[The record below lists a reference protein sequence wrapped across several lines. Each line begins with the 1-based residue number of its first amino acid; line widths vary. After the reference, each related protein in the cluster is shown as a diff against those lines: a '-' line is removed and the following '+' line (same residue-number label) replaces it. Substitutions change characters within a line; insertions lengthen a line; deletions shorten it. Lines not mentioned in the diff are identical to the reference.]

1 MGCIYENS
9 FRDRHEE
16 MTREILSEAYAAMR
30 HDRRRT
36 VLTMLGMAWGVATV
50 VLLLAYGAGFGNA
63 IHAIFSGFGLKRI
76 GVFAG
81 RTSLQAG
88 GQKSGTQIRFTL
100 DDVDRIRTM
109 VPLVTAATPQM
120 WKTSVFQFENRSYSM
135 SVGGFYPNVQSI
147 RNLDLA
153 EGRFFNADDMLQRA
167 RVMVIGSEA
176 KERLFSGQNAVGESV
191 RIDGIRF
198 EIIGVLAPKMQESN
212 DDINR
217 TGYIPFSTMGDLQ
230 DIHFINGIWLE
241 YDTDEYELIE
251 KQVRTAM
258 ATAHNFNPND
268 KRAVFVFNS
277 MRQVSQ
283 FEIIILGLKVLL
295 TIIGALTLGIGGVG
309 LMNIMLVSVTH
320 RTREIGIA
328 KALGAR
334 KKDVLFQF
342 LAEALTITAAGGL
355 LGIVLAYT
363 VSLCVG
369 RLTLYSAMAKY
380 AEGADITLRIDPSM
394 LAISICILA
403 VVGLVAGMIPAFR
416 AANLEPI
423 EALRYE

>member
-1 MGCIYENS
+1 
-9 FRDRHEE
+9 
-16 MTREILSEAYAAMR
+16 MTREIVTEAYAAMR

-76 GVFAG
+76 AAFSG
-81 RTSLQAG
+81 RTSLQVG
-88 GQKSGTQIRFTL
+88 GQKAGTQVRFTL

-109 VPLVTAATPQM
+109 VPLVTAVTPQVM
-120 WKTSVFQFENRSYSM
+120 KDSVYQFENRSYSM

-147 RNLDLA
+147 RMLDLE
-153 EGRFFNADDMLQRA
+153 EGRFFNADDLLQRA
-167 RVMVIGSEA
+167 RVIVLGSEA
-176 KERLFSGQNAVGESV
+176 KQRLFSGQDAVGESV
-191 RIDGIRF
+191 RLDGIRF
-198 EIIGVLAPKMQESN
+198 QVIGVLAPKMQEGD

-217 TGYIPFSTMGDLQ
+217 IGYIPFSAMGDLK
-230 DIHFINGIWLE
+230 DIHFIDGMWME
-241 YDTDEYELIE
+241 YDTNEYELIE
-251 KQVRTAM
+251 RQVRSAL
-258 ATAHNFNPND
+258 ATAHNFNPSD
-268 KRAVFVFNS
+268 KRAVFVYNS

-283 FEIIILGLKVLL
+283 FEVIILGLKVLL
-295 TIIGALTLGIGGVG
+295 TVIGALTLGIGGVG

-355 LGIVLAYT
+355 LGVVLAYA
-363 VSLCVG
+363 VSLSVG

-380 AEGADITLRIDPSM
+380 AEGADIQLKIDPMM
-394 LAISICILA
+394 LLIASLILGF
-403 VVGLVAGMIPAFR
+403 VGLVAGMIPAFR

>member
-1 MGCIYENS
+1 
-9 FRDRHEE
+9 
-16 MTREILSEAYAAMR
+16 MTREIVTEAYAAMR

-76 GVFAG
+76 AAFGG
-81 RTSLQAG
+81 RTSLQVG
-88 GQKSGTQIRFTL
+88 GQKAGTQVRFTL
-100 DDVDRIRTM
+100 DDVDRIRAM
-109 VPLVTAATPQM
+109 VPLVTAVTPQVM
-120 WKTSVFQFENRSYSM
+120 KTSVYQFENRSYSM
-135 SVGGFYPNVQSI
+135 SVAGFYPNVQSI
-147 RNLDLA
+147 RMLDLE
-153 EGRFFNADDMLQRA
+153 EGRFFNADDLLQRA
-167 RVMVIGSEA
+167 RVIVLGSEA
-176 KERLFSGQNAVGESV
+176 KQRLFSGQNAVGESV
-191 RIDGIRF
+191 RLDGIRF
-198 EIIGVLAPKMQESN
+198 QVVGVLAPKMQEG
-212 DDINR
+212 DDDVNR
-217 TGYIPFSTMGDLQ
+217 IGYIPFSSMGDLQ
-230 DIHFINGIWLE
+230 DIHFINGMWME

-251 KQVRTAM
+251 RQVRSAL
-258 ATAHNFNPND
+258 ASAHNFNPDD
-268 KRAVFVFNS
+268 KRAVFVYNS

-283 FEIIILGLKVLL
+283 FEVIIMGLKVLL
-295 TIIGALTLGIGGVG
+295 TVIGALTLGIGGVG

-355 LGIVLAYT
+355 LGVVLAYA
-363 VSLCVG
+363 VSLSVG

-380 AEGADITLRIDPSM
+380 AEGADIQLKIDPMM
-394 LAISICILA
+394 LLIASLILGF
-403 VVGLVAGMIPAFR
+403 VGLVAGMIPAFR

>member
-1 MGCIYENS
+1 
-9 FRDRHEE
+9 
-16 MTREILSEAYAAMR
+16 MTREIITEAYSAMR

-63 IHAIFSGFGLKRI
+63 IHAIFSGFGLKRV

-81 RTSLQAG
+81 RTSLQVG
-88 GQKSGTQIRFTL
+88 GQKAGTQVRLTI
-100 DDVDRIRTM
+100 DDVERIRTM
-109 VPLVTAATPQM
+109 VPLVTAVTPQA
-120 WKTSVFQFENRSYSM
+120 WKTSVYQYENRSYSM
-135 SVGGFYPNVQSI
+135 SVGGFYPNVQGV
-147 RNLDLA
+147 RMLDLR

-167 RVMVIGSEA
+167 RVVVLGSEA
-176 KERLFSGQNAVGESV
+176 KDRLFSGQNAVGESV

-198 EIIGVLAPKMQESN
+198 EVIGVLAPKMQEGN

-217 TGYIPFSTMGDLQ
+217 VGYIPFSTMGDLQ
-230 DIHFINGIWLE
+230 DTHFIQGMWME

-251 KQVRTAM
+251 RQVRSAM
-258 ATAHNFNPND
+258 ATAHNFNPED

-283 FEIIILGLKVLL
+283 FEIIVLALKILL

-355 LGIVLAYT
+355 LGMVLAYA
-363 VSLCVG
+363 VSLSVG

-380 AEGADITLRIDPSM
+380 AEGADIHLKIDPMM
-394 LAISICILA
+394 LLIASLILG
-403 VVGLVAGMIPAFR
+403 VVGLIAGMIPAIR

>member
-1 MGCIYENS
+1 
-9 FRDRHEE
+9 
-16 MTREILSEAYAAMR
+16 MTREIVTEAYAAMR

-76 GVFAG
+76 AAFGG
-81 RTSLQAG
+81 RTSLQVG
-88 GQKSGTQIRFTL
+88 GQKAGTQVRFTL
-100 DDVDRIRTM
+100 DDLDRIRAM
-109 VPLVTAATPQM
+109 VPLVTAVTPQVM
-120 WKTSVFQFENRSYSM
+120 KTSVYQFENRSYSM

-147 RNLDLA
+147 RMLDLE
-153 EGRFFNADDMLQRA
+153 EGRFFNADDLLQRA
-167 RVMVIGSEA
+167 RVIVLGSEA
-176 KERLFSGQNAVGESV
+176 KQRLFSGQNAVGESV
-191 RIDGIRF
+191 RLDGIRF
-198 EIIGVLAPKMQESN
+198 QVVGVLAAKMQEGD

-217 TGYIPFSTMGDLQ
+217 IGYIPFSSMGDLQ
-230 DIHFINGIWLE
+230 DVHFINGMWME

-251 KQVRTAM
+251 RQVRSAL
-258 ATAHNFNPND
+258 ASAHNFNPDD
-268 KRAVFVFNS
+268 KRAVFVYNS

-283 FEIIILGLKVLL
+283 FEVIILGLKVLL
-295 TIIGALTLGIGGVG
+295 TVIGALTLGIGGVG

-355 LGIVLAYT
+355 LGVVLAYA
-363 VSLCVG
+363 VSLSVG

-380 AEGADITLRIDPSM
+380 AEGADIQLKIDPMM
-394 LAISICILA
+394 LLIASLILGF
-403 VVGLVAGMIPAFR
+403 VGLVAGMIPAFR